1 MNKVKTL
8 IFLFIFPAFVNAQK
22 QYPFEVGESCTYRIH
37 YGPITAGYGSLKV
50 KAIEEHLGEGCF
62 LFDGF
67 GETNNFFDYIFE
79 VNDSYISYS
88 RTDSLLPVHFIRD
101 VYEGGHIIQQDY
113 LFTPRKKQVLAEDSI
128 YKIPSQTQDMISA
141 FYYART
147 LLSSQ
152 DIKRDSIL
160 KINIFMDEEIY
171 PMQIKYLKNELVRTK
186 WGKINCLLFVPQL
199 QVGRIFKDEE
209 EMRIWISDDEN
220 KLMIKVE
227 TKIIV
232 GSIKAELSSFEG
244 LKNPLSITD

>member
-1 MNKVKTL
+1 MNKVKSL
-8 IFLFIFPAFVNAQK
+8 IFLLTLAIFVNAQQK
-22 QYPFEVGESCTYRIH
+22 YPFEVGESCTYRIH
-37 YGPITAGYGSLKV
+37 YGPITAGYGSLKI
-50 KAIEEHLGEGCF
+50 KAIEEHLGEACF

-67 GETNNFFDYIFE
+67 GETNNFFDFIFE

-113 LFTPRKKQVLAEDSI
+113 LFTHRKKQVLAEDSI
-128 YKIPSQTQDMISA
+128 YKIASQTQDMISA
-141 FYYART
+141 FYYARALLNKQNIKKDST
-147 LLSSQ
+147 L
-152 DIKRDSIL
+152 KF
-160 KINIFMDEEIY
+160 NIFMDEEIY
-171 PMQIKYLKNELVRTK
+171 PMQIKYLNNELVRTR
-186 WGKINCLLFVPQL
+186 WGKINCMLFVPQL
-199 QVGRIFKDEE
+199 QVGRIFKDQQ

>member
-1 MNKVKTL
+1 MNKIKIL
-8 IFLFIFPAFVNAQK
+8 IFLLIFSVSVNAQP

-37 YGPITAGYGSLKV
+37 YGPITAGYGSLKI
-50 KAIEEHLGEGCF
+50 KAIEEHFGKTCF

-88 RTDSLLPVHFIRD
+88 RTDSLFPVRFIRD
-101 VYEGGHIIQQDY
+101 VYEGGHIIKQDY
-113 LFTPRKKQVLAEDSI
+113 FFSPKKKEVMVEDSI
-128 YKIPSQTQDMISA
+128 YIIPSQTQDMLSA

-147 LLSSQ
+147 LLNREQIKQ
-152 DIKRDSIL
+152 DSVL
-160 KINIFMDEEIY
+160 KINIFMDKKIY
-171 PMQIKYLKNELVRTK
+171 PMQIKYLRNKLVKTK
-186 WGKINCLLFVPQL
+186 WGKINCMLFVPQL
-199 QVGRIFKDEE
+199 QVGRIFQDEE